1 MNSEPIKITSPTLH
15 ATILF
20 TLSVFVA
27 LLIMA
32 CVLKVEVVARGQ
44 GKVVPVSRVQ
54 VVEPEFAGKIKAIN
68 IRNGDTVQKGE
79 SVIVLDDTDARAKVS
94 TIRSEVVRLHIE
106 RARITALI
114 AGIDS
119 SDIAKREFSEN
130 TVDRFAVTADIEHN
144 FYPEQLSLLRAEIA
158 DLQVAMS
165 QVAAQI
171 ESNHLSVSVTQA
183 NIERVE
189 AGLEIQRERLE
200 IAQDLIDRGV
210 SNRAAFLDAQEA
222 FTALEKE
229 REIYL
234 RELTQKRSQEVA
246 LAAEQRRIITSQRNQ
261 LLQRRSEIE
270 ARLATLRE
278 QLRSAQR
285 RQS

>member
-79 SVIVLDDTDARAKVS
+79 SVIVLDDTDARAEVS

-114 AGIDS
+114 ANIDS